1 MSREVTRRNFVQ
13 RLSAASAA
21 LVALPWLT
29 SGKKESETVTEINM
43 NPIKRSFPLGFQWET
58 QDPFLFCVHH
68 EDQFPKG
75 NEQMGPDAE
84 NFKGRHM
91 GDDFIIKDGFRMYH
105 GKKVP
110 GFPGHPHRGFETIT
124 VVRKGMVDHADSL
137 GAAGRYG
144 NGDVQWMT
152 AGRGIIH
159 SEMPQQ
165 DAGLMQGFQLWLN
178 LPAAEKMK
186 PAAYVDISPELIP
199 KITLAQGTAKV
210 IAGTLQT
217 NDIQQSGPIQGLT
230 TEPQYYDL
238 HLTAGQTIT
247 LQLALTHSAFVYP
260 YAGDITVVDDK
271 EQRKVPE
278 HHAGVLTNGTAVTLY
293 AEDDCR
299 LLLLAAAPIGEPIV
313 QYGPFVMNS
322 MAEIEQAI
330 SDYQQGRLTD
340 NKAANSIVLAR

>member
-1 MSREVTRRNFVQ
+1 MTTRTVQ
-13 RLSAASAA
+13 RLIPAIQASDGAG
-21 LVALPWLT
+21 V
-29 SGKKESETVTEINM
+29 K
-43 NPIKRSFPLGFQWET
+43 IKRSLGQNQHT
-58 QDPFLFCVHH
+58 RLDPFLMLDFFGS
-68 EDQFPKG
+68 DQ
-75 NEQMGPDAE
+75 A
-84 NFKGRHM
+84 
-91 GDDFIIKDGFRMYH
+91 GDYIK
-105 GKKVP
+105 
-110 GFPGHPHRGFETIT
+110 GFPPHPHRGFETVT
-124 VVRKGMVDHADSL
+124 YMLAGHMLHEDHL
-137 GAAGRYG
+137 GNQGHLKSG
-144 NGDVQWMT
+144 GVQWMT

-199 KITLAQGTAKV
+199 QIALAQGTAKV

-260 YAGDITVVDDK
+260 YAGEIKVVDDK

>member
-1 MSREVTRRNFVQ
+1 MTTRTVQ
-13 RLSAASAA
+13 RLIPAIQASDGAG
-21 LVALPWLT
+21 V
-29 SGKKESETVTEINM
+29 K
-43 NPIKRSFPLGFQWET
+43 IKRSLGQNQHT
-58 QDPFLFCVHH
+58 RLDPFLMLDFFGS
-68 EDQFPKG
+68 DQ
-75 NEQMGPDAE
+75 A
-84 NFKGRHM
+84 
-91 GDDFIIKDGFRMYH
+91 GDYIK
-105 GKKVP
+105 
-110 GFPGHPHRGFETIT
+110 GFPPHPHRGFETVT
-124 VVRKGMVDHADSL
+124 YMLAGHMLHEDHL
-137 GAAGRYG
+137 GNQGHLKSG
-144 NGDVQWMT
+144 GVQWMT

-199 KITLAQGTAKV
+199 QITLAQGKAKV

-217 NDIQQSGPIQGLT
+217 GDIQQSGPIQGLT

-260 YAGDITVVDDK
+260 YAGDINVVDDK
-271 EQRKVPE
+271 EQRKVPQ
-278 HHAGVLTNGTAVTLY
+278 HHAGVLTNGTALTLY
-293 AEDDCR
+293 AEHDCR
-299 LLLLAAAPIGEPIV
+299 LLVLAAAPIGEPIV

-340 NKAANSIVLAR
+340 NKVANTIELAR